1 MDLLPTVRD
10 HPFDPPAALRRLAAD
25 GPLHPLAFPDGHVG
39 WVVTRMATARAV
51 LSDAR
56 FSARQELRHMPYPHP
71 LGQESFAP
79 AIPGWFIRMDP
90 PEHTRYRRLLTGQF
104 TVRRINRLI
113 PRVQQ
118 ITEEH
123 LDTMA
128 RAGSPADLV
137 QDFALPIPSMVICE
151 LLGVPYR
158 EREEFQRTTATVLKL
173 DADKHDVIAA
183 LTKLHE
189 FFVRLVAAKRAEPG
203 DDLLSGLIAGG
214 ELTDEELR
222 AIGMLLLVAG
232 HETTANMLALGSW
245 TLLRHP
251 EQLAALRAAPT
262 LIDNAVEELLRYLS
276 IIQFGAQRAALE
288 DVWLDGTLI
297 RAGQTL
303 VVSIPAVNRDHAKF
317 PDPDTFDLAGDAAG
331 HLGFGHGVHQ
341 CLGQQLAR
349 IEMRVAYPALFR
361 RFPDLRLA
369 APDEEIPI
377 RTDMAIYGVHRL
389 PVAF

>member
-1 MDLLPTVRD
+1 MELLPVARK
-10 HPFDPPAALRRLAAD
+10 HPFDPPAALRQMAAD

-39 WVVTRMATARAV
+39 WVVTRMSTARAV

-71 LGQESFAP
+71 LGQESPAP
-79 AIPGWFIRMDP
+79 AIPGWFLRMDP
-90 PEHTRYRRLLTGQF
+90 PLHTHYRRLLTGQF

-113 PRVQQ
+113 PRVEQ
-118 ITEEH
+118 ITGDH
-123 LDTMA
+123 LDAME

-137 QDFALPIPSMVICE
+137 QDFALPIPSLVICE

-158 EREEFQRTTATVLKL
+158 EREEFQHTTSMALRL
-173 DADKHDVIAA
+173 DADKQDVIAA
-183 LTKLHE
+183 LTDLHD
-189 FFVRLVAAKRAEPG
+189 FFVRLVATKRDEPG

-214 ELTDEELR
+214 ELTDEELQ
-222 AIGMLLLVAG
+222 AIGMLLLMAG

-251 EQLAALRAAPT
+251 EQLAALRADPG
-262 LIDNAVEELLRYLS
+262 LIDDAVEELLRYLS

-297 RAGQTL
+297 QAGQT
-303 VVSIPAVNRDHAKF
+303 VVISIPAANRDGTKF
-317 PDPDTFDLAGDAAG
+317 TDPDTLDFARDAAG
-331 HLGFGHGVHQ
+331 HLAFGHGVHQ

-349 IEMRVAYPALFR
+349 IEMRVAYSALFR
-361 RFPDLRLA
+361 RFPGLRLA
-369 APDEEIPI
+369 VPDEEIPL